1 MSRILVAECKQEI
14 SSFNPIIGTYDNF
27 SVRRGPELL
36 TYHQGRET
44 ELCGALQVFA
54 DSHVD
59 VIPTYGAVAPSAG
72 PLDQQDFERLAAE
85 LLDAVTPHLA
95 DADGMYFCLHG
106 AMGCT
111 EELDPEGYL
120 LQEIRRSVGPDFP
133 IAISQ
138 DLHGILTHRMLEHS
152 NGLAI
157 YHTYPHVDLADTG
170 RRAAYLLLQVLAG
183 AQPVVARV
191 RVPALVRGNELI
203 TASGVYGETIR
214 YCQALEEQSDI
225 LAAGMMIGNPFTD
238 VPELCS
244 QAIVVADADPD
255 LARSEALHLAAD
267 FWERRALMQPD
278 LVSVED
284 AVAQAAQYSGP
295 VLFTDAAD
303 APSSGATGDSNVL
316 LQALR
321 ASGYSGQVLAP
332 LVDAPAAYMAHDA
345 GLGARIH
352 VVLGGSLDSR
362 FPPLDL
368 EVEVTQLG
376 DGEYLCES
384 WNTPQHAGPTAV
396 LESDNLTIVCVS
408 RSVPFIDRSVFIAHD
423 INPKDYDLIV
433 IKSPHCQWHFFD
445 EWAEINFNIDAL
457 GSTSANLPTLGH
469 RVCQRPMY
477 PLELDAPFTPVAE
490 MFGTGA

>member
-1 MSRILVAECKQEI
+1 MSRIIVAECKQEI

-27 SVRRGPELL
+27 SIRRGPELL

-54 DSHVD
+54 DSHIE

-85 LLDAVTPHLA
+85 LIDAVTPNLA

-120 LQEIRRSVGPDFP
+120 LQEIRRSAGPDFP
-133 IAISQ
+133 IVISQ

-214 YCQALEEQSDI
+214 YCQALEEQPDI

-255 LARSEALHLAAD
+255 LRPQRGPAPRRRILGTPRPHAARPRIGRRRRGPSRPIQRFGALH
-267 FWERRALMQPD
+267 
-278 LVSVED
+278 
-284 AVAQAAQYSGP
+284 
-295 VLFTDAAD
+295 
-303 APSSGATGDSNVL
+303 
-316 LQALR
+316 
-321 ASGYSGQVLAP
+321 
-332 LVDAPAAYMAHDA
+332 
-345 GLGARIH
+345 
-352 VVLGGSLDSR
+352 
-362 FPPLDL
+362 
-368 EVEVTQLG
+368 
-376 DGEYLCES
+376 
-384 WNTPQHAGPTAV
+384 
-396 LESDNLTIVCVS
+396 
-408 RSVPFIDRSVFIAHD
+408 
-423 INPKDYDLIV
+423 
-433 IKSPHCQWHFFD
+433 
-445 EWAEINFNIDAL
+445 
-457 GSTSANLPTLGH
+457 
-469 RVCQRPMY
+469 
-477 PLELDAPFTPVAE
+477 
-490 MFGTGA
+490 

>member
-14 SSFNPIIGTYDNF
+14 SSFNPVIGTYDNF
-27 SVRRGPELL
+27 SVRRGPELFA
-36 TYHQGRET
+36 YHQGRET

-85 LLDAVTPHLA
+85 LLAEVTPHLA

-111 EELDPEGYL
+111 QELDPEGYL
-120 LQEIRRSVGPDFP
+120 LQEIRRSAGPDFP
-133 IAISQ
+133 IVISQ

-214 YCQALEEQSDI
+214 YCQALEEQPDI

-244 QAIVVADADPD
+244 QAIVAADADPD
-255 LARSEALHLAAD
+255 LARNEALYNSPLTSGNDAHSCSPISCRSKTPSPKPPNTAVRCYLPT
-267 FWERRALMQPD
+267 RPTPPPRARPATAM
-278 LVSVED
+278 
-284 AVAQAAQYSGP
+284 
-295 VLFTDAAD
+295 
-303 APSSGATGDSNVL
+303 SSSKPCA
-316 LQALR
+316 
-321 ASGYSGQVLAP
+321 
-332 LVDAPAAYMAHDA
+332 
-345 GLGARIH
+345 
-352 VVLGGSLDSR
+352 
-362 FPPLDL
+362 
-368 EVEVTQLG
+368 
-376 DGEYLCES
+376 
-384 WNTPQHAGPTAV
+384 PTA
-396 LESDNLTIVCVS
+396 TPAKCS
-408 RSVPFIDRSVFIAHD
+408 RRWWMRPPRTW
-423 INPKDYDLIV
+423 P
-433 IKSPHCQWHFFD
+433 
-445 EWAEINFNIDAL
+445 
-457 GSTSANLPTLGH
+457 TTLG
-469 RVCQRPMY
+469 
-477 PLELDAPFTPVAE
+477 
-490 MFGTGA
+490 